1 MDTWLVLDPKS
12 GDGRRFE
19 DGFGS
24 LTAIYCS
31 ARSRGRAVSRTA
43 KRFEELVADGTADD
57 ESVVRV
63 APARRGVDD
72 PVRSMH
78 EAQVL
83 PQVVAE
89 LSEAAEGYEMPET
102 AATPALEQS
111 VAHHA
116 LDGTIRHSIVRE
128 L

>member
-1 MDTWLVLDPKS
+1 ML
-12 GDGRRFE
+12 F
-19 DGFGS
+19 
-24 LTAIYCS
+24 AACS

-57 ESVVRV
+57 ELVVRV
-63 APARRGVDD
+63 ALALRGVND

-89 LSEAAEGYEMPET
+89 LSEASERDEMPET
-102 AATPALEQS
+102 AATPAAEQS
-111 VAHHA
+111 LAHHPR
-116 LDGTIRHSIVRE
+116 DGAIRRFV
-128 L
+128 

>member
-31 ARSRGRAVSRTA
+31 AGSRRRAVSRTA

-57 ESVVRV
+57 ELVVRV
-63 APARRGVDD
+63 ALARRGVND

-89 LSEAAEGYEMPET
+89 LSEAAERDEMPET
-102 AATPALEQS
+102 AATPAAEQS
-111 VAHHA
+111 LAHH
-116 LDGTIRHSIVRE
+116 VRD
-128 L
+128 